1 MLKIYGTLR
10 CPDCVECCADLDK
23 AAVSY
28 EFLDFD
34 KDLKALKDFLKIRDE
49 SPLFDAV
56 REAGSIGI
64 PCIRKEDGIVTLAWD
79 EFVK

>member
-23 AAVSY
+23 CGIAY

-34 KDLKALKDFLKIRDE
+34 KDLKLLKGF
-49 SPLFDAV
+49 
-56 REAGSIGI
+56 
-64 PCIRKEDGIVTLAWD
+64 
-79 EFVK
+79 